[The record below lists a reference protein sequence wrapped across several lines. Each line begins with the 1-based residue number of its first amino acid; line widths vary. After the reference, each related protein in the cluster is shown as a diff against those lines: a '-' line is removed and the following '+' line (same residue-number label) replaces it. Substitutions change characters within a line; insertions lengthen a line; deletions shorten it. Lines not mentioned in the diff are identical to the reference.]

1 MAIARQFARAGAC
14 VLLVGCLQP
23 AATAAP
29 RAVETVDFHFAHNTF
44 RYRYATLLTAPYDG
58 VAAVLTDFERLH
70 RLNDGIQASAVLEH
84 YADGSVKR
92 RLDVRQCVLMFCFD
106 VVLVERVSVAPGRI
120 EADIVPDEG
129 SFEHGHMVWH
139 YAARDPRHTRITF
152 SAEQKLAFWIPPV
165 IGPYILKRTFLA
177 EVRATCAR
185 LEALARGGA
194 SAP

>member
-1 MAIARQFARAGAC
+1 MAIARQFARVGAC
-14 VLLVGCLQP
+14 ALLVGCLQP

-29 RAVETVDFHFAHNTF
+29 RAVETVDFHFVHNTF
-44 RYRYATLLTAPYDG
+44 RYHYATLLAAPADG

-70 RLNDGIQASAVLEH
+70 RLNDGIQASTVLEH

-120 EADIVPDEG
+120 EADTVPDEG
-129 SFEHGHMVWH
+129 SFEHGHMVM
-139 YAARDPRHTRITF
+139 ALRGAGPRHTRITF
-152 SAEQKLAFWIPPV
+152 SAEQKLAFWIPPM

-194 SAP
+194 SVP